1 MPTTTSNK
9 RQKTANKKISDAASH
24 GDVKT
29 AAATTLKKGS
39 VVDVTDLLA
48 LFRVSEA
55 GHLADVQACIRAGA
69 DVNVWHSIQS
79 RAATALQVA
88 CMHAHSTEVVRELLD
103 AGANVD
109 TPNWCGLTAFLIML
123 DSTHYKSKCR
133 VPITR
138 LLLDAKCDV
147 NLRVRDLTA
156 LFLACEH
163 DIPIKIFTM
172 IVAAGADLTTRDSKG
187 NTALHDCIFQLSSLG
202 KIKCLLKNGIDVNAK
217 NKLGETAL
225 HRAAAMDTKVIPLLL
240 RYNAD
245 ILATTNENSTALM
258 EVLR

>member
-1 MPTTTSNK
+1 
-9 RQKTANKKISDAASH
+9 
-24 GDVKT
+24 
-29 AAATTLKKGS
+29 
-39 VVDVTDLLA
+39 
-48 LFRVSEA
+48 
-55 GHLADVQACIRAGA
+55 
-69 DVNVWHSIQS
+69 
-79 RAATALQVA
+79 
-88 CMHAHSTEVVRELLD
+88 MHAHSTEVVRELLD

-172 IVAAGADLTTRDSKG
+172 IVAAGATLTTKDLKG
-187 NTALHDCIFQLSSLG
+187 NTALHHCIFINRLHLG
-202 KIKCLLKNGIDVNAK
+202 
-217 NKLGETAL
+217 
-225 HRAAAMDTKVIPLLL
+225 R
-240 RYNAD
+240 
-245 ILATTNENSTALM
+245 
-258 EVLR
+258 